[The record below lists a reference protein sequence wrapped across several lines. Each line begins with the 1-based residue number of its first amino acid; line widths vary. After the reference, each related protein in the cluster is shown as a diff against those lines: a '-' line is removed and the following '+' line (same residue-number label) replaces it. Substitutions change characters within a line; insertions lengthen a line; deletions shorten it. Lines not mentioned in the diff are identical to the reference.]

1 MMIKLNNLS
10 AKGINRK
17 MNRELGLDLIRLKRA
32 NVLYSCPYSNLR
44 VPLQEELDEM
54 IELAQVN
61 IASIMGVSKDM
72 IPDYAYYDE

>member
-32 NVLYSCPYSNLR
+32 NVLYSCPYANLR
-44 VPLQEELDEM
+44 KPLQDELDEM
-54 IELAQVN
+54 IDLAQVN